1 MISMGQAK
9 MIDLRPCPF
18 CGKVKYLILI
28 EEEYFSETQYQIVCD
43 ASGWK
48 GGCGASC
55 GWQDTMQKAQ
65 EAWNRR
71 ANEEASEND
80 D

>member
-1 MISMGQAK
+1 MMRIAK
-9 MIDLRPCPF
+9 MKNLKACPF
-18 CGKVKYLILI
+18 CGQKKYLILI

-43 ASGWK
+43 ATNWK

-55 GWQDTMQKAQ
+55 GWQDTLQKAQ

-71 ANEEASEND
+71 ASEEATSNAD
-80 D
+80 